1 MEWVPYP
8 CDSSEPKTDQKEL
21 GELTMPMLQV
31 SILEGRTPEQKEEL
45 INRLTAT
52 ITETLSV
59 KPESVRVLIQEMPK
73 TNWGIAGQRQA

>member
-1 MEWVPYP
+1 
-8 CDSSEPKTDQKEL
+8 
-21 GELTMPMLQV
+21 MPMLQV

-45 INRLTAT
+45 IKRLTAT

-73 TNWGIAGQRQA
+73 TNWGISGQSVAKRDGGK

>member
-1 MEWVPYP
+1 
-8 CDSSEPKTDQKEL
+8 
-21 GELTMPMLQV
+21 MPMLQV

-45 INRLTAT
+45 IARLTAT

-73 TNWGIAGQRQA
+73 TNWGIAGQSVAKRDGGI